1 MIEATLPAFIFW
13 LLVVLAIAIAW
24 WPLCGALFSRL
35 PDSGLALLPT
45 FSGLCTTLLIWCCS
59 QQPIWSGEPASIW
72 RAVLLFLSCS
82 LGFSLVFQH
91 KVPPR
96 FYPAAWVLVLVAGL
110 IAVLPASFSFLWCW
124 VLVIAVGV
132 FCWVLGWNIERE
144 ILFPKRDAL
153 VLGAVG
159 LLLYFVGFVGFALI
173 RSQLPEITFDPG
185 RSGAEKFGNLMHLT
199 SVLRSSTFPPQDAW
213 AAGFATNYYYGTHLS
228 VAIPSRMAGI
238 HPAVAFNLGLCH
250 TVGLIL
256 SSAYGLGL
264 LLIRS
269 FDPWCSRRR
278 LIALSILM
286 ALGVGV
292 FGNANAVFQAMRQT
306 VDRPT
311 SSGVNFLPVVGA
323 YAELLD
329 GDESFPRIDYWQSS
343 RAIHGAPGDSKDVGT
358 ITEFPAFSAL
368 LGDLHP
374 HHVAQPFLILAL
386 ALTLMLALGPGIS
399 LGMESWH
406 LVILGTVVASLFFLN
421 SWDFLFMMS
430 LLLVLWVWR
439 GIFPV
444 AGGMQGSGIQGIS
457 SRGERLMHGI
467 TLGLSLMLP
476 LVWMLGLFL
485 LHFEKPSTTPDAEA
499 TGVLLVLQKIG
510 FNVVSAEV
518 RTRPLEFLIH
528 FWPLCVPLFLR
539 LRHWQTW
546 AHLWALCLAL
556 LLGNILLFLT
566 VLFGGLFWR
575 YFRTPCFPLF
585 VMIYSTTLGVELLVL
600 NDSYSG
606 NYERYNTVFKFY
618 YAAWPLVWG
627 ASLVPLVTSQR
638 ATAIV
643 AGGVILSVG
652 ALYPLLGTLSRLEG
666 KQGQG
671 STLNGLEWM
680 EIEEKWKGDAEFA
693 HWVWNTPLPE
703 GVLLVESPSAA
714 SALSYSS
721 DGRLASISGIPGF
734 VGWSHH
740 EAQWRGWGATVLD
753 PFTGE
758 ERNLLDLM
766 EERRQSVVQLYET
779 GNVEVFRQRWMLQ
792 NQPLLIVV
800 SQQEREARAL
810 SPSLEEL
817 PLLHESPQLKVYLH
831 AP

>member
-1 MIEATLPAFIFW
+1 MIEATLPSFVFW
-13 LLVVLAIAIAW
+13 LLVVLAIAVAW

-35 PDSGLALLPT
+35 PDSGLTLLPA
-45 FSGLCTTLLIWCCS
+45 FSALCTTLLIWCCC

-72 RAVLLFLSCS
+72 RALLLLLSCS
-82 LGFSLVFQH
+82 LGLG
-91 KVPPR
+91 
-96 FYPAAWVLVLVAGL
+96 LVLQRKTPLRFFPTAWAIVFVGGF
-110 IAVLPASFSFLWCW
+110 IALLPANFTMIWCW
-124 VLVIAVGV
+124 ILVIAVGV
-132 FCWVLGWNIERE
+132 CSWGLGWNTERE
-144 ILFPKRDAL
+144 SLFPKRDVL
-153 VLGAVG
+153 LLGAGG
-159 LLLYFVGFVGFALI
+159 LLLYMFGFLGFALI

-199 SVLRSSTFPPQDAW
+199 SVLRSTTFPPQDAW

-292 FGNANAVFQAMRQT
+292 FGNANAVFQALRQT

-311 SSGVNFLPVVGA
+311 SSGVNVLPVVGA

-329 GDESFPRIDYWQSS
+329 SDESFPRIDYWQSS
-343 RAIHGAPGDSKDVGT
+343 RAIHGAPDDSVDVGT

-374 HHVAQPFLILAL
+374 HHVAQPYLILAIAL
-386 ALTLMLALGPGIS
+386 ALMLALGSGLNLGI
-399 LGMESWH
+399 ESWH
-406 LVILGTVVASLFFLN
+406 LLMLGTVVSALFFLN
-421 SWDFLFMMS
+421 SWDFLFTMS

-439 GIFPV
+439 GIFP
-444 AGGMQGSGIQGIS
+444 ASTGFKGYELQGVS
-457 SRGERLMHGI
+457 SRGERLMQSLS
-467 TLGLSLMLP
+467 LGLSLMLP
-476 LVWMLGLFL
+476 LVWILGLFL
-485 LHFEKPSTTPDAEA
+485 LHFEKPSTAPDAEA
-499 TGVLLVLQKIG
+499 TGILLLLQKIG
-510 FNVVSAEV
+510 FNLVSPEV

-539 LRHWQTW
+539 LRHWETW
-546 AHLWALCLAL
+546 AHLGALCVAL

-618 YAAWPLVWG
+618 YAAWPLVWA
-627 ASLVPLVTSQR
+627 ASIAPLVTSQR
-638 ATAIV
+638 VTAIV
-643 AGGVILSVG
+643 MGGVILSVG
-652 ALYPLLGTLSRLEG
+652 ALYPLLATISRLEG
-666 KQGQG
+666 KQGQV
-671 STLNGLEWM
+671 STLNGLKWM
-680 EIEEKWKGDAEFA
+680 ENKEMWKGDAEFA

-703 GVLLVESPSAA
+703 GVLLVESPSITA
-714 SALSYSS
+714 ALSYSS

-758 ERNLLDLM
+758 ERSLLDLL

-792 NQPLLIVV
+792 HQPLLIVV
-800 SQQEREARAL
+800 SQQEREARTL

-817 PLLHESPQLKVYLH
+817 PVLHESPQLKVYLH